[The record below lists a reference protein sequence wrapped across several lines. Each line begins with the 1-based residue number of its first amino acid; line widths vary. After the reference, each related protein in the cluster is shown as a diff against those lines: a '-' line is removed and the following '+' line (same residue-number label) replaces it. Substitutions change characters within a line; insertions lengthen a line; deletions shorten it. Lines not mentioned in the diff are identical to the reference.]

1 MAACNLG
8 VHNRLAVVL
17 VHFRPSC
24 LVKEGFI
31 RIKPLKRYSIVFYS
45 TTIHYNLF
53 GYLRGYSSTT
63 RPPRL
68 VPLRERMRSS
78 ESYMAPQPSFNA
90 VVPPPANPTQL
101 DSTSLAA
108 AQAESQTYSSSV
120 VTPSILVLSA
130 RLAMLFC
137 NKCQKRDISRKS
149 AEEKQPNSKSNLQ
162 LPSGPQHCL
171 HRNSRIPNK
180 IIGNCRNKRRMKI
193 KALFDSGSSESFI
206 HPSLVEAA
214 AITIHPSSRT
224 VSMATSAFSRK
235 VTGYCIVNLTYQGWV
250 YTKAFIYLY
259 YQDST
264 LTLSWDSRSS
274 HSMKALLLIMVV
286 RNHPCLSLVYIKY
299 RPASTVCNPDC
310 RLSSHRH

>member
-8 VHNRLAVVL
+8 VHNRLADVL

-130 RLAMLFC
+130 RLAMLF
-137 NKCQKRDISRKS
+137 
-149 AEEKQPNSKSNLQ
+149 L
-162 LPSGPQHCL
+162 
-171 HRNSRIPNK
+171 
-180 IIGNCRNKRRMKI
+180 
-193 KALFDSGSSESFI
+193 
-206 HPSLVEAA
+206 
-214 AITIHPSSRT
+214 
-224 VSMATSAFSRK
+224 
-235 VTGYCIVNLTYQGWV
+235 
-250 YTKAFIYLY
+250 
-259 YQDST
+259 
-264 LTLSWDSRSS
+264 
-274 HSMKALLLIMVV
+274 
-286 RNHPCLSLVYIKY
+286 
-299 RPASTVCNPDC
+299 
-310 RLSSHRH
+310 